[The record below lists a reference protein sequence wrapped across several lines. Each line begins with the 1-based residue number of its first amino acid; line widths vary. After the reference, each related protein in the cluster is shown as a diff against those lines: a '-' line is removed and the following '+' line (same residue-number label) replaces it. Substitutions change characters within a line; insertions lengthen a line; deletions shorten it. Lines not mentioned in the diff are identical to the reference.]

1 MSFEFKLPDCCQVL
15 VFRSILQLYDDRM
28 KFIKAHIYLFTP
40 DSRVNNGD
48 LKKKLPY
55 SINGKLKLP

>member
-28 KFIKAHIYLFTP
+28 KLIFTP
-40 DSRVNNGD
+40 DSGINNGE

-55 SINGKLKLP
+55 VMSDKMKLL